1 VRRVGKKER
10 KKKSRPEYRNRLH
23 GLVSMQKAVIN
34 KNYLGEH
41 TPLEHEIKIYR
52 HSTKIS
58 RIAAELY
65 EATPPDKI
73 EEAFSATKEL
83 MGNMKLHSQLREEK
97 LKLARERVRNGYY
110 NRKDVM
116 AKIASE
122 ILKEFDLE

>member
-1 VRRVGKKER
+1 MDNG
-10 KKKSRPEYRNRLH
+10 
-23 GLVSMQKAVIN
+23 
-34 KNYLGEH
+34 
-41 TPLEHEIKIYR
+41 TKIYR

-65 EATPPDKI
+65 EATTPDKV
-73 EEAFSATKEL
+73 EDAFQATKEL
-83 MGNMKLHSQLREEK
+83 MGNMKLHSQLREDK
-97 LKLARERVRNGYY
+97 IKLARERIRSGYY